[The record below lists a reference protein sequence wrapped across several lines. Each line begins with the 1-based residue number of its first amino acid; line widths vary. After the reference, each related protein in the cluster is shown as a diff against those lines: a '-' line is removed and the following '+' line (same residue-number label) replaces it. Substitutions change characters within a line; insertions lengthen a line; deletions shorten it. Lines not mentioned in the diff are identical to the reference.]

1 MAPARNPKYTD
12 LKDEDK
18 PLRQTIATRAFL
30 DEQMVDA
37 KEKYPDLEEN
47 KALEKYAHKY
57 GIEGIFFR
65 DNEGRRCLWG
75 KGM

>member
-1 MAPARNPKYTD
+1 MASARKPKYTD
-12 LKDEDK
+12 PDK
-18 PLRQTIATRAFL
+18 PLRQTNVTRAFL
-30 DEQMVDA
+30 EEQKVEA
-37 KEKYPDLEEN
+37 KQKYADLEEN